1 MRSFQYSS
9 KSFHFSENPPSE
21 DKLEAKLLSPLDR
34 KASAAMEL
42 LPELLLRRL
51 RLRLLGRLLPLL
63 LWDCCSVGVC
73 NSSLNLAVAVTLV
86 LEAPWLLSTVMCGSR
101 KTEVPLRL
109 FWRLLVALS
118 AGLRRW
124 EQILAP
130 LCESAMENRN

>member
-9 KSFHFSENPPSE
+9 KSVHFSENPPSE

-86 LEAPWLLSTVMCGSR
+86 PEAPWLLSTVMCGSR

-109 FWRLLVALS
+109 FWRLFGGSECWSAALGTDFGS
-118 AGLRRW
+118 TLWICNGK
-124 EQILAP
+124 
-130 LCESAMENRN
+130 

>member
-42 LPELLLRRL
+42 LPELLLC
-51 RLRLLGRLLPLL
+51 RLRLLGWLLPLL

-73 NSSLNLAVAVTLV
+73 NSSLNLAVAVFNGYVRLQEDWGAVKAV
-86 LEAPWLLSTVMCGSR
+86 LEAIWWLWVLVCGVGNR
-101 KTEVPLRL
+101 
-109 FWRLLVALS
+109 FWLHFVNLQWKIEIRYWFL
-118 AGLRRW
+118 
-124 EQILAP
+124 I
-130 LCESAMENRN
+130 NI